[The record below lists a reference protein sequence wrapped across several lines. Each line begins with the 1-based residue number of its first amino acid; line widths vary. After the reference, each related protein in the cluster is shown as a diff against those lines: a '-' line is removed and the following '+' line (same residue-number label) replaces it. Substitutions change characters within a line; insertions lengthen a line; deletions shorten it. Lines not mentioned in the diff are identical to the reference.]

1 MTDEQIEKAS
11 AAYVLERQLARHNAK
26 KAEDATMSD
35 FDKTRKAWDAYDMM
49 QAFIDGTTF
58 ALLHQWISVEER
70 LPEDDRYFYFVADAR
85 LDPLGVD
92 CAEYTC
98 EYKLFSRNGKVLH
111 PTHWLPIP
119 QLNPE
124 KQSI

>member
-1 MTDEQIEKAS
+1 MTDEQIEKA
-11 AAYVLERQLARHNAK
+11 ARDYVSFEKGGNCYPNYAVECACRR
-26 KAEDATMSD
+26 
-35 FDKTRKAWDAYDMM
+35 
-49 QAFIDGTTF
+49 AFIDGADF
-58 ALLHQWISVEER
+58 ALSHQWISVEER

-98 EYKLFSRNGKVLH
+98 ETKLFSRNGKILH
-111 PTHWLPIP
+111 PTHWMPIP

-124 KQSI
+124 TQSI